1 MCIRV
6 RRIVLQMSSDYPWK
20 NICAQAFHALRSERP
35 IGSYKIT
42 DPSLADPDSAGR
54 ALREIFDLL
63 P

>member
-1 MCIRV
+1 
-6 RRIVLQMSSDYPWK
+6 MSSDYPWK